1 MIKLRKSEKTWKK
14 KKNYKIKQIW
24 KSIWII
30 TIIRFCLIFE
40 FSSFLPFFQKFM
52 KNDYKTY

>member
-1 MIKLRKSEKTWKK
+1 MIKLRKSEKTW